1 VSLQR
6 VYRQARRRARFTLA
20 VLLTIVVVAYVG
32 VPHVA
37 RIVESIGGYDPG
49 HYEPKDLERGAWLQ
63 RAGDSTLLAHLNW
76 PTLVNVALFLLV
88 AVVWLTL
95 VPTRRGRRTPYR

>member
-1 VSLQR
+1 MSLQR
-6 VYRQARRRARFTLA
+6 IYWQARRQARFNFA
-20 VLLTIVVVAYVG
+20 VLLTIIVVAYVA

-37 RIVESIGGYDPG
+37 RLVNSLSGYDPG
-49 HYEPKDLERGAWLQ
+49 HYEPKDLEREAWVQ
-63 RAGDSTLLAHLNW
+63 HAGDTALFFNLGW
-76 PTLVNVALFLLV
+76 GTVINVALFLLV

>member
-6 VYRQARRRARFTLA
+6 VYREARRRARFTVA

-37 RIVESIGGYDPG
+37 RIVESMSGYNPG
-49 HYEPKDLERGAWLQ
+49 RYEPKDLERGAWLQ
-63 RAGDSTLLAHLNW
+63 RAGDSTLFAHLDW
-76 PTLVNVALFLLV
+76 QTLVNVALFLLV

>member
-6 VYRQARRRARFTLA
+6 AYRQARRRARFTFA

-63 RAGDSTLLAHLNW
+63 RAGDSTLLARLNW
-76 PTLVNVALFLLV
+76 STLVNVALFLLV